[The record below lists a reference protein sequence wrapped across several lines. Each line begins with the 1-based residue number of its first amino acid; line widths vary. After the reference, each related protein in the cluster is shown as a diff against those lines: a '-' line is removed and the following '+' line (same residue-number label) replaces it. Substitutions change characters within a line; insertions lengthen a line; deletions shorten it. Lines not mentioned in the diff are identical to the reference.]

1 MMLESSADA
10 DAADADA
17 DADAADSDSFF
28 PQLSFG
34 HFILVIRG
42 SVLSCLMYRF
52 II

>member
-1 MMLESSADA
+1 MMLELSSV
-10 DAADADA
+10 AADADA
-17 DADAADSDSFF
+17 DADSCF
-28 PQLSFG
+28 PQFSFG

>member
-1 MMLESSADA
+1 MMLELSSSA

-17 DADAADSDSFF
+17 DADSFF